1 MKTQSNKYYV
11 VLLLIIMF
19 AAPGIAAY
27 VFYQHPSWLG
37 STRVNKGTLLS
48 PPVVLKGLEGEKK
61 WRIVFWAPNACDSAC
76 KNQLETLAKVRLAL
90 GRKLYQVDQ
99 VLVLG
104 DKAAALSAKEQSA
117 LKEIQFQVVQ
127 LSAAETS
134 AHEGLLTEPKI
145 FLADPNNY
153 LILSYVS
160 LVKPDDVYKDLKLLL
175 NTTEKNG

>member
-37 STRVNKGTLLS
+37 STRVNKGTLLN
-48 PPVVLKGLEGEKK
+48 PPVVLKALEGEKK
-61 WRIVFWAPNACDSAC
+61 WRIVFWTPDACDSAC

-104 DKAAALSAKEQSA
+104 DKAPTLSAEEQSA
-117 LKEIQFQVVQ
+117 LKEMQFQVIQ
-127 LSAAETS
+127 LSAAEAS
-134 AHEGLLTEPKI
+134 EHEDLLSETKI

-153 LILSYVS
+153 LILSYAS

>member
-37 STRVNKGTLLS
+37 STRVNKGTLLN
-48 PPVVLKGLEGEKK
+48 PPVVLKAIEGPKK
-61 WRIVFWAPNACDSAC
+61 WRIVFWAPKACNSAC
-76 KNQLETLAKVRLAL
+76 KNQLEILAKVRLAL

-104 DKAAALSAKEQSA
+104 DNAAALSAAEQSA
-117 LKEIQFQVVQ
+117 LNEIQFQVIQ
-127 LSAAETS
+127 LPTAEVR
-134 AHEGLLTEPKI
+134 AHEELFAEPKI

-153 LILSYVS
+153 LILSYAS
-160 LVKPDDVYKDLKLLL
+160 SVKPDDVYKDLKLLL

>member
-37 STRVNKGTLLS
+37 ATRINKGALLT
-48 PPVVLKGLEGEKK
+48 PPVVLKALEGEKK
-61 WRIVFWAPNACDSAC
+61 WHIVFWAPMGCDSAC

-104 DKAAALSAKEQSA
+104 DKASVLSTEEQSA
-117 LKEIQFQVVQ
+117 LKDMQFQVVQ
-127 LSAAETS
+127 LSAAEAN
-134 AHEGLLTEPKI
+134 AHEALLAEPKI

-153 LILSYVS
+153 LILSYAS